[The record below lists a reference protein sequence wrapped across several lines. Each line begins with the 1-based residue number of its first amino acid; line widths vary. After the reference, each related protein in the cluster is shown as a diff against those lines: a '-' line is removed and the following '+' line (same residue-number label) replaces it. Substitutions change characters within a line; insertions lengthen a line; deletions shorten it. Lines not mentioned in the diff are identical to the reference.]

1 MANLNELPKIMRQP
15 KEPPLLTLDEIFR
28 MAFPI
33 SDDALELIRD
43 KVSTITFKKGDLL
56 IEEGKLNDTIYF
68 LRSGIYRNFAMDDG
82 EEDTRWFAYAG
93 DIVASM
99 FSVVQHQP
107 AIASVDALTDG
118 EAYTLS
124 GSVVQHLID
133 SSHEWAKWI
142 SQYVLDG
149 LYVFER
155 RYTFLGRGDAFTR
168 YNNFLKMRPDWM
180 VNQIPLKYIASY
192 LNITPQTLSVI
203 RRRTT
208 LRKVK
213 TS

>member
-1 MANLNELPKIMRQP
+1 MRQP
-15 KEPPLLTLDEIFR
+15 KEPPVLSLEEIFR
-28 MAFPI
+28 MASPI
-33 SDDALELIRD
+33 SDDALELLRD

-56 IEEGKLNDTIYF
+56 IEEGKLNEDMYLI
-68 LRSGIYRNFAMDDG
+68 RSGIYRNFAMDDG

-93 DIVASM
+93 DVVASM
-99 FSVVQHQP
+99 FCVVQHLP

-118 EAYTLS
+118 EAYILP
-124 GSVVQHLID
+124 GSVVQELIEK
-133 SSHEWAKWI
+133 SHEWAKWI
-142 SQYVLDG
+142 SQYLFDG

-155 RYTFLGRGDAFTR
+155 RYTFLGRGDAYTR
-168 YNNFLKMRPDWM
+168 YNNFLKMRPEWM

-208 LRKVK
+208 LCKVK